1 MNKEELSAMVADIL
15 KTMAP
20 EPAVK
25 AAPYRPTAPEPTQQD
40 TAQPDSFVPD
50 ITKLDL
56 RRLYLTENPA
66 DGPRFLAMKA
76 KTPARL
82 GCGRA
87 GARYKTL
94 TMLRFRADH
103 AAAQDTVFSQ
113 VPEDYGPA
121 TASWPCRPAARA
133 RTNT

>member
-56 RRLYLTENPA
+56 RPA
-66 DGPRFLAMKA
+66 LPDGES
-76 KTPARL
+76 
-82 GCGRA
+82 GRP
-87 GARYKTL
+87 GRG
-94 TMLRFRADH
+94 
-103 AAAQDTVFSQ
+103 FS
-113 VPEDYGPA
+113 P
-121 TASWPCRPAARA
+121 
-133 RTNT
+133 